1 MNILHK
7 LQRYVLSL
15 SLKKKWTFGSAT
27 VIFLSFALM
36 SMVLFIALNGWLYQQ
51 EEQEVKRTMQDLT
64 TFFETQGLSLTI
76 QDIQANKGL
85 MNSIV
90 DKDQTARLLN
100 VDGIEIVRINNTSS
114 FPPFNNASVPNTG
127 YLIDKDASDFISA
140 TGHLRLGRFDGYVQ
154 LIHPLNTF
162 KSTMSYILTTM
173 ILFGI
178 GALLLSGWIGYTL
191 ANYLLN
197 PLRELKETMVNVNQ
211 YGFER
216 EVQLSYKENDEIG
229 ELISVYESMMN
240 KLKVSFEQQQQFMA
254 DASHELRTPIQIVEG
269 HLSLLNRWGKSD
281 PKLLDESLQTSLAE
295 IRKMKLLIDEML
307 ELARG
312 QQLEEHPPINIKLE
326 TDEVIGEMVQLYP
339 TAHIQHAGFELKALQ
354 VRISPNSFQQ
364 IMRNILTNAIRYSKE
379 PAKITISYETNLEKV
394 MIHVKDEGIGM
405 TKEQLSLIFNRF
417 YRVESARSRHMGGS
431 GLGLSI
437 VKMLVENVQGNITV
451 RSEEGVG
458 TTFTVIFPIPR
469 N

>member
-1 MNILHK
+1 MNIFNQYKQQL
-7 LQRYVLSL
+7 LSL
-15 SLKKKWTFGSAT
+15 SLKKKWTIGSAS

-36 SMVLFIALNGWLYQQ
+36 SMVLFLALHGWLNHQ

-90 DKDQTARLLN
+90 DKDQTVRLLN
-100 VDGIEIVRINNTSS
+100 VDGIEIVQINNTST
-114 FPPFNNASVPNTG
+114 FPPFNKGDVPRTG
-127 YLIDKDASDFISA
+127 YEINKDDSDFISA
-140 TGHLRLGRFDGYVQ
+140 TGHLQLGRFDGYVQ
-154 LIHPLNTF
+154 LIHPLNAF
-162 KSTMSYILTTM
+162 KSTMSYILTAM

-178 GALLLSGWIGYTL
+178 GALLLSGWIGFTL

-197 PLRELKETMVNVNQ
+197 PLRELKETMVHVNQ

-216 EVQLSYKENDEIG
+216 DVHLSYKENDEIG

-254 DASHELRTPIQIVEG
+254 DASHELRTPIQVVEG

-281 PKLLDESLQTSLAE
+281 PKVLDESLQTSLDE
-295 IRKMKLLIDEML
+295 TRKMKLLIDEML

-312 QQLEEHPPINIKLE
+312 QQLKEYPPINIKLE
-326 TDEVIGEMVQLYP
+326 TDEVIGEMFQLYP
-339 TAHIQHAGFELKALQ
+339 TAQIQHVYFELNTLLVQ
-354 VRISPNSFQQ
+354 VSPNSFQQ

-379 PAKITISYETNLEKV
+379 PAKITISYETTPEQV
-394 MIHVKDEGIGM
+394 MVHVKDEGIGM
-405 TKEQLSLIFNRF
+405 TQDQLSQIFNRF

-437 VKMLVENVQGNITV
+437 VKMLVENVQGTVTV

-458 TTFTVIFPIPR
+458 TTFIVIFPRAR